1 MGFYPQGEAR
11 FGGAKPQ
18 GGGVTQF
25 HLVTDST
32 ACIPDSL
39 VKQFDIKVA
48 PQVLI
53 WGEEELED
61 GVDITPAQFYDRL
74 VKDPRSP
81 TTSQATIG
89 SFYKIYSELAPQ
101 GLPILTTVISSKLSG
116 TLQSAEQ
123 ARADFP
129 GARIEIIDSY
139 TTAMALGYQVLAAA
153 RAGVDGRPFDEIVEL
168 ARQAPAHTNVMFVVD
183 TLEYLHR
190 GGRIGGAAKLF
201 GSALNIKPLLEIREG
216 RVETL
221 EKIRTKPRAMA
232 RLLDIFEQGIQG
244 KESVRIAALHAA
256 ALQEAQ
262 WLLDEAKKRCDPVEA
277 MISDVSPVVGTH
289 AGPGTVGLAY
299 TTGL

>member
-1 MGFYPQGEAR
+1 VAN
-11 FGGAKPQ
+11 
-18 GGGVTQF
+18 F

-32 ACIPDSL
+32 ASIPESFID
-39 VKQFDIKVA
+39 QYNIRVA

-61 GVDITPAQFYDRL
+61 GVDITPSQFYERL
-74 VKDPRSP
+74 VKDPQSP

-89 SFYKIYSELAPQ
+89 SFHKIYSELVPQ
-101 GLPILTTVISSKLSG
+101 GMPILTTVISSKLSG
-116 TLQSAEQ
+116 TVQSAEQ

-139 TTAMALGYQVLAAA
+139 STAMALGYQVLAAA
-153 RAGVDGRPFDEIVEL
+153 RAGADGKPFEEIVEL
-168 ARQAPAHTNVMFVVD
+168 ARRAPNHTNVLFVVD

-201 GSALNIKPLLEIREG
+201 GSALNIKPLLELRDG

-232 RLLDIFEQGIQG
+232 RMLEIFEQAIQG

-256 ALQEAQ
+256 APDEAQ
-262 WLLDEAKKRCDPVEA
+262 WLLEEATKRCDPVEA

-289 AGPGTVGLAY
+289 AGPGTVGLVY
-299 TTGL
+299 CTGL